1 MNKEIIRISRE
12 EIKQYLPHRE
22 PFLFVDEIAEV
33 IPGNSAVGI
42 KKFESNEDFFRGH
55 FPNFPVVP
63 GVLLI
68 EACAQVSAFILLT
81 VEKFKNSFGLLVNI
95 ENFKFIRKVNPG
107 ETVKIVASMINM
119 KFGIA
124 RSYVEAFVDGNL
136 VAKGTIAIKIVEE

>member
-22 PFLFVDEIAEV
+22 PFLFVDEIDEV
-33 IPGNSAVGI
+33 IPGSSAVGI

-107 ETVKIVASMINM
+107 ETVKIVANMINM